1 VKELD
6 EVDLRQRTLE
16 GKLTTLAVGERASV
30 LSTRRVDQDAVI
42 SMSLDVLLQVLRS
55 LEGLATEVTLV
66 RLERDMDANV

>member
-55 LEGLATEVTLV
+55 LEGRATEVTLV

>member
-6 EVDLRQRTLE
+6 EVDLRQRILE